1 MEQTIG
7 FIGAGNMAGA
17 IISGILNNDKGC
29 RLYAYDIDRSKC
41 ERFGERVDCCAS
53 IREMIETCDCLFL
66 AVKPQVI
73 SRVLIELSEYTV
85 DWSKKVFVTMV
96 AGISTDYIAS
106 HFQGYAPAIVRIM
119 PNTPMMLGY
128 GATGICANKNA
139 TDEQVDMIKALLS
152 GAGVVC
158 DVPEHQMNASISIN
172 GSSPA
177 YIFLFA
183 KAVMD
188 YAKSEGINEDDALT
202 LFSNTLI
209 GSAHMLME
217 SHMDPQSL
225 IDMVT
230 SPGGTTQEAL
240 RVFHEKQFC
249 DIVGAAMAACTKR
262 ANELS
267 Q

>member
-1 MEQTIG
+1 MSLTIG

-17 IISGILNNDKGC
+17 IINGILKNDKDC
-29 RLYAYDIDRSKC
+29 QLFAYDIDRNKC
-41 ERFGERVDCCAS
+41 ERFGERVTYCESLHALTQ
-53 IREMIETCDCLFL
+53 TCDCLFL
-66 AVKPQVI
+66 AIKPQVI
-73 SRVLIELSEYTV
+73 HDVLVQISEYPLN
-85 DWSKKVFVTMV
+85 WSDKLFVSMV
-96 AGISTDYIAS
+96 AGISTEYIS
-106 HFQGYAPAIVRIM
+106 NYFSGFTPAIVRIM

-128 GATGICANKNA
+128 GATSICANTNTSKQQM
-139 TDEQVDMIKALLS
+139 ESVKKLLS

-158 DVPEHQMNASISIN
+158 DIPESQMNASISIN

-183 KAVMD
+183 KAVIE
-188 YAKSEGINEDDALT
+188 YAKAEGINEDDALL

-217 SHMDPQSL
+217 SKMSPQAL
-225 IDMVT
+225 MDMVT

-240 RVFHEKQFC
+240 RVFNENHFSGIICE
-249 DIVGAAMAACTKR
+249 AMAACTNR

-267 Q
+267 K

>member
-1 MEQTIG
+1 MNLTIG

-17 IISGILNNDKGC
+17 IINGILNNDKEC
-29 RLYAYDIDRSKC
+29 QLFAYDIDRSKC
-41 ERFGERVDCCAS
+41 ERFGKRVSYCES
-53 IREMIETCDCLFL
+53 LLEMAQTCDCLFL

-73 SRVLIELSEYTV
+73 ANVLMQLSEYSI
-85 DWSKKVFVTMV
+85 DWSKKLFVSMV
-96 AGISTDYIAS
+96 AGISTDYISEYFAQ
-106 HFQGYAPAIVRIM
+106 HTPAVVRIM

-128 GATGICANKNA
+128 GATSICANA
-139 TDEQVDMIKALLS
+139 HTADEQVDAIKGVLS
-152 GAGVVC
+152 SAGVVY
-158 DVPEHQMNASISIN
+158 DIPERLMNASISIN

-188 YAKSEGINEDDALT
+188 YARAEGINENDALM
-202 LFSNTLI
+202 LFSHTLI

-217 SHMDPQSL
+217 SNMDPQAL
-225 IDMVT
+225 MDMVT

-240 RVFHEKQFC
+240 RVFRENRFG
-249 DIVGAAMAACTKR
+249 DIICEAMTACTKR

-267 Q
+267 K

>member
-1 MEQTIG
+1 MNLTIG

-17 IISGILNNDKGC
+17 IINGILKNDTNC

-41 ERFGERVDCCAS
+41 ERFGERVTYCNSLLTLAES
-53 IREMIETCDCLFL
+53 CDCLFL
-66 AVKPQVI
+66 AIKPQVI
-73 SRVLIELSEYTV
+73 GNVLDQLSGYTINWSR
-85 DWSKKVFVTMV
+85 KMFVSMV
-96 AGISTDYIAS
+96 AGISTDYIGNY
-106 HFQGYAPAIVRIM
+106 FLGFTPAIVRIM

-128 GATGICANKNA
+128 GATSVCANAN
-139 TDEQVDMIKALLS
+139 TTQEQVKAVKDILS

-158 DVPEHQMNASISIN
+158 DMPEKLMNASISIN

-183 KAVMD
+183 KAVIE
-188 YAKSEGINEDDALT
+188 YAKAEEINENDALL
-202 LFSNTLI
+202 LFSHTLI

-217 SHMDPQSL
+217 SNMDPQAL
-225 IDMVT
+225 MDMVT

-240 RVFHEKQFC
+240 RVFKENRFD
-249 DIVGAAMAACTKR
+249 DIVCDAMAACTKR

-267 Q
+267 K